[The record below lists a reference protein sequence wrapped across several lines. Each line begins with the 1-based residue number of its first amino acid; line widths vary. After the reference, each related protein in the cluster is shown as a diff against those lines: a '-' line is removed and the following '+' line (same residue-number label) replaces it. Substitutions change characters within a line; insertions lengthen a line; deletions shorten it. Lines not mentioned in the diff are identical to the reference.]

1 MQCLRA
7 ALRFVGQCE
16 GLPLG
21 YWIGIEFDEPVG
33 KNDGSVKGSRYFTCT
48 EGFGSFVRPT
58 NVTVGDFPP
67 VDEFALSDG
76 DEI

>member
-1 MQCLRA
+1 MVIRY
-7 ALRFVGQCE
+7 VGQCE

-21 YWIGIEFDEPVG
+21 YWIGIEYDEPVG
-33 KNDGSVKGSRYFTCT
+33 KNDGSVRGARYFTCT
-48 EGFGSFVRPT
+48 EGFGSFVRPIS
-58 NVTVGDFPP
+58 VTVGDFPP